1 MLKII
6 KSFFSPVGGEGGRNV
21 CSSQERRVGYYLV
34 TSTLQRMEVAD
45 I

>member
-6 KSFFSPVGGEGGRNV
+6 KSFFSPVGEGGRNV

-34 TSTLQRMEVAD
+34 TPTLQRMEVAD